1 MEKYSTVVLA
11 QSWTPFFS
19 PSTVWL
25 LHLASCLQIRT
36 AHGSSQILSP
46 VVDLFSELQ
55 THKSN
60 CQIKPPLKRQIV
72 IKLNM
77 LKAVSIHRLLYY
89 SPTFSING
97 NFILLVVQANIFDVI
112 PVFCLFLHPITYHQE
127 ILLVRLKKYRNTVI
141 ILSPALLP
149 PARNDNLSS
158 PLPQILKLDSLL
170 VVLFCY
176 SLWSILDRVATV
188 IETGS
193 TCPFFWFSISLRVK

>member
-46 VVDLFSELQ
+46 VVDLFSEPQ

-77 LKAVSIHRLLYY
+77 LKAVSIHSLIYY

-141 ILSPALLP
+141 ILFQHFYLLQGMITSHHHY
-149 PARNDNLSS
+149 RKSS
-158 PLPQILKLDSLL
+158 NQIP
-170 VVLFCY
+170 Y
-176 SLWSILDRVATV
+176 QWSCFATV
-188 IETGS
+188 YGLFLTEQ
-193 TCPFFWFSISLRVK
+193 PQ